1 MLNIHYFDVYT
12 FIALLGI
19 IINSYLLFKDYITKL
34 VYFINSIIYIF
45 ISLVNFYVSGL
56 LVDELNLVGD
66 SKMFYILIIEI
77 IILIV
82 LPIVYNKKRDN

>member
-82 LPIVYNKKRDN
+82 MPIVYNKKRDN